1 MIRLL
6 QELQDLE
13 DYKYCLN
20 EDLYKTYRQY
30 LTEKCLKEVDTGA
43 IFEIFDYK
51 VYRHKIPVEDRFD
64 VFLNGLRRV
73 TKHDRER
80 DEKGNLVKVP
90 TYMTHLQNNKD
101 EPCTKEEFRKE
112 IYQYKFDE
120 HDKALELIEKFLKM
134 FDDEGWLII
143 N

>member
-1 MIRLL
+1 MNRLL

-30 LTEKCLKEVDTGA
+30 LTERCLKEVSARA
-43 IFEIFDYK
+43 ILDIFNYK
-51 VYRHKIPVEDRFD
+51 AYRHPLEIEKRFNTFLKGFQRIKGYDR
-64 VFLNGLRRV
+64 G
-73 TKHDRER
+73 R
-80 DEKGNLVKVP
+80 DENGNLIKIP
-90 TYMTHLQNNKD
+90 TYMTHLQNNKN
-101 EPCTKEEFRKE
+101 EPCTKEEFKKD
-112 IYQYKFDE
+112 IYQFEFDE
-120 HDKALELIEKFLKM
+120 QGKASELIEKFLKM

>member
-1 MIRLL
+1 MNRLL

-13 DYKYCLN
+13 DYKHYLS

-30 LTEKCLKEVDTGA
+30 LTEKCLKEVDTGS
-43 IFEIFDYK
+43 IFEVFDYE
-51 VYRHKIPVEDRFD
+51 VYKHKIPIDKRFG
-64 VFLNGLRRV
+64 VFLKGFQRI
-73 TKHDRER
+73 KDYDRNR
-80 DEKGNLVKVP
+80 DEEGNLIKVP
-90 TYMTHLQNNKD
+90 TYMTHLQDSKG

-112 IYQYKFDE
+112 IYQYEFDE
-120 HDKALELIEKFLKM
+120 HDKALELIVKFLKM